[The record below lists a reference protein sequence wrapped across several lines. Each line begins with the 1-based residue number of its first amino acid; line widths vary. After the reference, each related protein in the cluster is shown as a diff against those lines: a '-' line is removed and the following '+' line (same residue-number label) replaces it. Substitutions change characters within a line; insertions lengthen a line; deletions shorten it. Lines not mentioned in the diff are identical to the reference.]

1 MVDLLGLLR
10 IPDIHI
16 ILGNHV
22 IDREGYTNLSLA
34 FKFQYPGYTYHRRRL
49 SCSCH
54 CTQN

>member
-1 MVDLLGLLR
+1 MIDLLG
-10 IPDIHI
+10 IIGISNIHI

-34 FKFQYPGYTYHRRRL
+34 FEFQYPGHIYHHHRL